1 MKSFDDFVSTLSAQ
15 KVTELVGEANQ
26 TATSI
31 ANSVPEQQKET
42 LIAVTAFTT
51 SLELLREYH
60 EWLNQ

>member
-1 MKSFDDFVSTLSAQ
+1 MKSFDDFLSTFTAQ
-15 KVTELVGEANQ
+15 KVTELVGKANQ

-42 LIAVTAFTT
+42 LIAVTAYTT
-51 SLELLREYH
+51 SLELLKEYH

>member
-15 KVTELVGEANQ
+15 KVTELVGKANQ
-26 TATSI
+26 AATSI

>member
-15 KVTELVGEANQ
+15 KVTEVVGKANQ

-42 LIAVTAFTT
+42 LIAVTAFNT